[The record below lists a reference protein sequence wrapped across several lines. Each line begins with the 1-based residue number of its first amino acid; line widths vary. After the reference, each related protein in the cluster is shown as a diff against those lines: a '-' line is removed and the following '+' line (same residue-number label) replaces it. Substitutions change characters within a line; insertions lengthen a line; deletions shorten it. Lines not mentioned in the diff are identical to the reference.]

1 MKILL
6 RVGII
11 ELIRRENMKCPGQD
25 LRFWKPGD
33 IFDTQ
38 CPKCGRRVEFF
49 KDEVRRKCRCGHEIV
64 NPKLDFGCAQ
74 WCPHAEQC
82 VGTLPEDVKEKQK
95 AEQKD
100 LLRERISM
108 EMKKYFGTDFKR
120 VNHALKV
127 AKVAEQILKM
137 EGGHPLVVMGAAY
150 LHDIGIRE
158 AEKKHGS
165 PSGHY
170 QEMEGS
176 AIAREILERLNVQ
189 KELVEE
195 ICDIIGH
202 HHHPR
207 EEETLNFQI
216 LYEADG
222 LVNVEEEGISKDPK
236 RLEALIEKVFRTVTG
251 KQLAE
256 KLSLSPPH

>member
-1 MKILL
+1 
-6 RVGII
+6 
-11 ELIRRENMKCPGQD
+11 MKCPGQD

-38 CPKCGRRVEFF
+38 CPKCGGRVEFF

-74 WCPHAEQC
+74 WCPYAEQC
-82 VGTLPEDVKEKQK
+82 IGAVPGDVKEKQK
-95 AEQKD
+95 AEQKE
-100 LLRERISM
+100 LLRERISL

-150 LHDIGIRE
+150 LHDIGIHE
-158 AEKKHGS
+158 AERKYGS

-170 QEMEGS
+170 QEMEGP
-176 AIAREILERLNVQ
+176 AIAKEILERLNVQ
-189 KELVEE
+189 KDMVDE

-202 HHHPR
+202 HHCPR

-216 LYEADG
+216 FYEADG
-222 LVNVEEEGISKDPK
+222 LVNIEEEGISKDPK
-236 RLEALIEKVFRTVTG
+236 NLQAMIEKVFRTVTG

-256 KLSLSPPH
+256 KLFLA